1 MPEDPYAYVVAA
13 FQAPPSPDY
22 VMGPEYPPL
31 PDFVPK
37 LVYPEFMTPEDEV
50 LLAEE
55 QPLPAAA
62 SPTADLPGYVP
73 ESDPES
79 DPEEDD
85 DEDPEEDTIDY
96 PADGGNNGD
105 DEDESS
111 DDDED
116 EDVNIKG
123 DKEEEE
129 HPAPA
134 DSTAVALPA
143 IDQASSVKETEPFET
158 DESTATPLPYLAYRV
173 TARISIRDETPI
185 SLPPREEFIT
195 VPVLSP
201 SPPAS
206 PIRPLGYQAAMIRLR
221 AEAASTSHSLPLPSP
236 IIPSHT
242 RPDAPPLGTPP
253 LHLLSADHRADRP
266 RKIMRDLE
274 RDVGYRITNTW
285 DGMPVDMSG
294 APTTDD
300 KEMGQRMTEDRRA
313 DARTARLIEA
323 ESYRQQT
330 GGDYRD
336 AGGRPQET
344 GAIHRGTKA
353 AKETLDPNDR

>member
-13 FQAPPSPDY
+13 FQAPPSLDY
-22 VMGPEYPPL
+22 VSGPEYPPSPEFIPEPVY
-31 PDFVPK
+31 PDFMPPK
-37 LVYPEFMTPEDEV
+37 DDV
-50 LLAEE
+50 LPSKEK
-55 QPLPAAA
+55 Q
-62 SPTADLPGYVP
+62 
-73 ESDPES
+73 
-79 DPEEDD
+79 DD
-85 DEDPEEDTIDY
+85 
-96 PADGGNNGD
+96 D

-143 IDQASSVKETEPFET
+143 IDQASSAKETEPFET

-173 TARISIRDETPI
+173 TARISVQD
-185 SLPPREEFIT
+185 
-195 VPVLSP
+195 
-201 SPPAS
+201 
-206 PIRPLGYQAAMIRLR
+206 M
-221 AEAASTSHSLPLPSP
+221 
-236 IIPSHT
+236 
-242 RPDAPPLGTPP
+242 
-253 LHLLSADHRADRP
+253 

-300 KEMGQRMTEDRRA
+300 KEMGQRMTEFTTRVRQD
-313 DARTARLIEA
+313 TYEIYTRLDDEQ
-323 ESYRQQT
+323 S
-330 GGDYRD
+330 
-336 AGGRPQET
+336 
-344 GAIHRGTKA
+344 
-353 AKETLDPNDR
+353 